1 VTIIDQQVAVMR
13 AYLSASSDAQVAEAE
28 RQFIMLAR
36 TGDADGIGELLYAA
50 FVIAARRAFAPTWE
64 SADVVR
70 FVADVR
76 SSSAEAPGILDPAVA
91 EDQLRAALGQE
102 PAGCSDEE
110 ARARA
115 QLVLLAT
122 LTVRLGLSAQGLD
135 KLLSDGR
142 TLADDLIRTSGQFH

>member
-1 VTIIDQQVAVMR
+1 MR
-13 AYLSASSDAQVAEAE
+13 AYLSASSDAEAAQAE

-36 TGDADGIGELLYAA
+36 TGDADGIGELLYTA

-64 SADVVR
+64 SADIVR

-76 SSSAEAPGILDPAVA
+76 SSSAEASGILDPTVA
-91 EDQLRAALGQE
+91 ENQLRAALGQE
-102 PAGCSDEE
+102 PAHCPNEE

-115 QLVLLAT
+115 QLILLGT
-122 LTVRLGLSAQGLD
+122 LTSRLGLTASELD

-142 TLADDLIRTSGQFH
+142 TLADDLIRTGGKAASFTD

>member
-1 VTIIDQQVAVMR
+1 MH
-13 AYLSASSDAQVAEAE
+13 AYLSASSDAEAAEAE

-50 FVIAARRAFAPTWE
+50 FVIAARRAFAPSWE
-64 SADVVR
+64 SADLIR

-76 SSSAEAPGILDPAVA
+76 SSSGEASGILDPKVA
-91 EDQLRAALGQE
+91 ENQLRAALSQE
-102 PAGCSDEE
+102 PAPCPDEE

-115 QLVLLAT
+115 QLILLAT
-122 LTVRLGLSAQGLD
+122 LTNRLGLTTSGLD

-142 TLADDLIRTSGQFH
+142 TTADDLIRTGG